1 MIEGFRHLLF
11 PEVCVV
17 CNKLLEKG
25 EQQICSG
32 CFGDFNPF
40 PGADAGGNALRR
52 TIEEHFGRHAMP
64 PHAWCLYPYHRSGK
78 LHDAMHALKYG
89 GLFPI
94 GTLFGRILGDLI
106 KSAGAHETFDAI
118 VPVPLHSLKRIER
131 SYNQAEKIA
140 EGIAGVLGFP
150 LTTRCIERCTYTGSQ
165 TGLTLTARRQN
176 MAGAFRPAR
185 EACSGRVLLVD
196 DVLTTGATLVA
207 AAEALLESGADSV
220 SFAVV
225 AFTEKE

>member
-17 CNKLLEKG
+17 CNRLLEKE

-32 CFGDFNPF
+32 CFSEFNPF
-40 PGADAGGNALRR
+40 PTSEAGGNALKLAVSD
-52 TIEEHFGRHAMP
+52 HFGARAVP
-64 PHAWCLYPYHRSGK
+64 SDAWCIYPFHRRGK
-78 LHDAMHALKYG
+78 LHEAMHALKYG
-89 GLFPI
+89 GLFPL
-94 GTLFGRILGDLI
+94 GTLFGRKLGELI
-106 KSAGAHETFDAI
+106 RSGKPTEPFDAI

-140 EGIAGVLGFP
+140 EGIAGVLGSP
-150 LTTRCIERCTYTGSQ
+150 LSGRCVERCSYTGSQ

-176 MAGAFRPAR
+176 MAGAFRPGR
-185 EACSGRVLLVD
+185 DACKGRVLLVD
-196 DVLTTGATLVA
+196 DVLTTGATMVA
-207 AAEALLESGADSV
+207 AAEALLESGAESV
-220 SFAVV
+220 AFAVV

>member
-32 CFGDFNPF
+32 CFGDFNPY
-40 PGADAGGNALRR
+40 PGADAGGNALKR
-52 TIEEHFGRHAMP
+52 TILSHFGLKAVP
-64 PHAWCLYPYHRSGK
+64 ADAWCLYPFHRSGK
-78 LHDAMHALKYG
+78 LHEAMHALKYG
-89 GLFPI
+89 GLFPL
-94 GTLFGRILGDLI
+94 GTLFGQRLGELI
-106 KSAGAHETFDAI
+106 QSTGRHAAFDAV
-118 VPVPLHSLKRIER
+118 VPLPLHSLKHIER

-140 EGIAGVLGFP
+140 EGIAGVLGVP
-150 LTTRCIERCTYTGSQ
+150 LSDRCLERCTYTGSQ

-176 MAGAFRPAR
+176 MAGAFRPGR
-185 EACSGRVLLVD
+185 QPCKGRVLLVD
-196 DVLTTGATLVA
+196 DVLTTGASMVA
-207 AAEALLESGADSV
+207 AAETMLESGAESV
-220 SFAVV
+220 ALAVV